1 MLRRLLLAATTI
13 AVPLAGQ
20 TTAPRLTLTEA
31 LHRAD
36 THAYANRTATSAA
49 DAQRAQAL
57 GAWKGVL
64 PGLRAEAG
72 AMRTTDPMNAFGF
85 ALKQRGVSMASFSP
99 ATLNDPAAITNYSS
113 GLVLEQPLVNPDA
126 WMGFRAAQSA
136 ASAAESSARWTSTGV
151 RNDVVQ
157 AFYGAVLATE
167 MARTMAAAERSAREH
182 VRSAE
187 LATANGFVTKSDALL
202 ARVRAGDVTAQ
213 RLEAESRARLARQQ
227 LAMLLGVPNDTAF
240 TLPDSLPSPAVVET
254 RVAQPGTAGERQDV
268 QAAEQARRAASLDV
282 RRAEGSWLPRVNG
295 FARYDYNSPARIG
308 AGTPSWTVGAIA
320 SWSLFG
326 GGAELAD
333 VRGASARLRGDQA
346 QAEAATASAA
356 LERRSADEAI
366 AVALARSAIADTA
379 VTQSA
384 EALRIVRKKYDG
396 GLAAVSE
403 LLDAS
408 AAETQSRLMR
418 SDARFRYLVAA
429 AARLRAWGADP
440 AALGALDSDL
450 R

>member
-1 MLRRLLLAATTI
+1 MFRRLLLAATTI

-31 LHRAD
+31 LRRAD
-36 THAYANRTATSAA
+36 AHAYANRTAGAAA

-85 ALKQRGVSMASFSP
+85 LLKQRGVSMASFSP

-136 ASAAESSARWTSTGV
+136 ASAAASSARWTSTGV

-167 MARTMAAAERSAREH
+167 MAHTMAAAERSAREH

-187 LATANGFVTKSDALL
+187 LATANGFVTRSDALL

-227 LAMLLGVPNDTAF
+227 LALLLGVPNDTAF
-240 TLPDSLPSPAVVET
+240 ALPDSLPAPAVVEA
-254 RVAQPGTAGERQDV
+254 RIVQPGTPGARDDV
-268 QAAEQARRAASLDV
+268 QAAEQARKAAGLDV

-295 FARYDYNSPARIG
+295 FARYDWNSPARIA
-308 AGTPSWTVGAIA
+308 AGPKSWTVGAMA

-333 VRGASARLRGDQA
+333 VRGASARLRGAQA

-366 AVALARSAIADTA
+366 AVALARAAIADTA

-396 GLAAVSE
+396 GLATVSE

-408 AAETQSRLMR
+408 AADTQSRLMR

-440 AALGALDSDL
+440 AVLGALDSDL

>member
-1 MLRRLLLAATTI
+1 MLRRLLLAATTL

-20 TTAPRLTLTEA
+20 SAPRLTLTEA
-31 LHRAD
+31 LRRAD
-36 THAYANRTATSAA
+36 THAYANRTATATA

-64 PGLRAEAG
+64 PGVRAEAG
-72 AMRTTDPMNAFGF
+72 ALRTTDPMNAFGF
-85 ALKQRGVSMASFSP
+85 ALKQRAVSMASFSP
-99 ATLNDPAAITNYSS
+99 ATLNDPAAISNYSS
-113 GLVLEQPLVNPDA
+113 GLVLEQPLVNADA

-136 ASAAESSARWTSTGV
+136 ASAAASGARWTATGV
-151 RNDVVQ
+151 RADVVQ

-202 ARVRAGDVTAQ
+202 ARVRAGDITAQ
-213 RLEAESRARLARQQ
+213 HLDAESRARLARQQ
-227 LAMLLGVPNDTAF
+227 LALLLGVPNDTAF
-240 TLPDSLPSPAVVET
+240 TLPDSLPAPAAVEA
-254 RVAQPGTAGERQDV
+254 RVAQPGTPGARDDV
-268 QAAEQARRAASLDV
+268 QAAELARKAASLDV

-295 FARYDYNSPARIG
+295 FVRYDWNSPARIG
-308 AGTPSWTVGAIA
+308 AGTPSWTVGAMA

-326 GGAELAD
+326 GGGELAD
-333 VRGASARLRGDQA
+333 VRGASARLRGAQA

-396 GLAAVSE
+396 GIATVSE